1 MFNYNRVGDGMK
13 RKILLTVAY
22 DGSRYYGWQKQAD
35 KTYPTVQEAF
45 EKALSS
51 FFREEIVCIGASRT
65 DRGVHALG
73 QRATIEVNT
82 TVPTEKIPM
91 ALHSFLPEDIVVVD
105 AVDVEEEFHPRYD
118 CVCKT
123 YEFKIYNAKFGNPV
137 YRKYSEFNYKK
148 LDIIAMNDAAQV
160 LVGKHDF
167 KSFAASG
174 FSGKTSVRTIF
185 GISVE
190 KSGDFVV
197 IKVTGD
203 GFLYNM
209 VRIISGTLIMVGEG
223 KISKHQLAEILQSCD
238 RTKAGKTAGPEGLT
252 LVEIKYENC

>member
-1 MFNYNRVGDGMK
+1 MR

-22 DGSRYYGWQKQAD
+22 DGSGYYGWQKQAD

-45 EKALSS
+45 EKALSA
-51 FFREEIVCIGASRT
+51 FFRQEVVCIGASRT
-65 DRGVHALG
+65 DRGVHAFG
-73 QRATIEVNT
+73 QRATIEVDT
-82 TVPTEKIPM
+82 TVPTEKIPL

-105 AVDVEEEFHPRYD
+105 AIDVEEEFHPRYD
-118 CVCKT
+118 CVNKT
-123 YEFKIYNAKFGNPV
+123 YEYKIYNAKFRNPI
-137 YRKYSEFNYKK
+137 YRKYTEFNHKI

-167 KSFAASG
+167 KAFAASG
-174 FSGKTSVRTIF
+174 FSSKTSVRTIF

-190 KSGDFVV
+190 KSGEFAI

-209 VRIISGTLIMVGEG
+209 VRIIAGTLIMVGEG
-223 KISKHQLAEILQSCD
+223 KISKPQLEEILLSCD

-252 LVEIKYENC
+252 LVNIKYENY